1 MGHVVCLCCCCVGT
15 INHLFGVCGRG
26 VRARARFSPPLHC
39 LVEGAGKMALE
50 VRGMDQDVEDGE
62 VSDSDCEM
70 PVSAV
75 ARSPPQKHH
84 DSNTS
89 ARHFASSSS
98 PYTPSVLY
106 RTTKSVDSSDE
117 SCSDSDEDSSLW
129 KRKRQKCSNLPAP
142 KSDPTLFGQIPQ
154 KPVTV
159 GGKKINNIWCTV
171 IQEQNQDEVASEL
184 GILGMEGSIDRS
196 RASESYNYLLAQK
209 LMKEGEQEVVETLDK
224 ELDEYMQD
232 DKKTVQKEEE
242 EEENGQGLL
251 KRKRPVKDRLG
262 DRQEMNYKG
271 RYEITEDDPEE
282 KVADEIAYRL
292 CEPKKELITRVVKII
307 GKKKSIE
314 LLMETAEVEQNG
326 GLFIVSGTR
335 RRTPGGVFL
344 NLLKNTPSITGEQI
358 KEIFYI
364 ENQKE
369 WENRKAA
376 KKRRIQVL
384 GKKMKKAIKGLNLQ
398 EYDDASRET
407 FASDTN
413 EALASLD
420 DLQEGHAEMKLDP
433 EDAIEIDNTHDLDI
447 F

>member
-1 MGHVVCLCCCCVGT
+1 
-15 INHLFGVCGRG
+15 
-26 VRARARFSPPLHC
+26 
-39 LVEGAGKMALE
+39 MALE
-50 VRGMDQDVEDGE
+50 SRRMEQDVEDGE
-62 VSDSDCEM
+62 VLDSDCEM
-70 PVSAV
+70 PVSAA
-75 ARSPPQKHH
+75 ARSPQQKQHNN
-84 DSNTS
+84 SS
-89 ARHFASSSS
+89 ARSFPSSIS
-98 PYTPSVLY
+98 PCAPSVPY

-117 SCSDSDEDSSLW
+117 SFSDSDEDSCLW
-129 KRKRQKCSNLPAP
+129 KRKRQKCSNLPP
-142 KSDPTLFGQIPQ
+142 TKPDPFQFGQISQ
-154 KPVTV
+154 KQITV
-159 GGKKINNIWCTV
+159 GGKKINNIWAAV
-171 IQEQNQDEVASEL
+171 LQEQNQDAVASEL

-196 RASESYNYLLAQK
+196 RASEAYNYMLAKK
-209 LMKEGEQEVVETLDK
+209 LMKESEPEVIESLDK

-232 DKKTVQKEEE
+232 DKKTLP
-242 EEENGQGLL
+242 EEENGQGIL
-251 KRKRPVKDRLG
+251 KRKRPVKERLG
-262 DRQEMNYKG
+262 ERQEMNYKG
-271 RYEITEDDPEE
+271 RYEITEEDSEE

-292 CEPKKELITRVVKII
+292 CEPKKDLISRVVKII

-335 RRTPGGVFL
+335 RRTPGGVYL
-344 NLLKNTPSITGEQI
+344 NLLKSTPSITGEQI
-358 KEIFYI
+358 KDIFYA

-369 WENRKAA
+369 YENKKAA

-420 DLQEGHAEMKLDP
+420 DLQEGHSEMKLDP
-433 EDAIEIDNTHDLDI
+433 EDAIEIDHSHDLDL